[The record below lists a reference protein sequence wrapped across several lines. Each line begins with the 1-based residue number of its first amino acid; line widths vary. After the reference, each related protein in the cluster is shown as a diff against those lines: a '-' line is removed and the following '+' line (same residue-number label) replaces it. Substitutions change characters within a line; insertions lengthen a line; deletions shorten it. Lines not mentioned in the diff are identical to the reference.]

1 MQFKYLPNEIIHHI
15 LSYNDTIKLRNKK
28 YMNQILKND
37 HRYHMLLK
45 IPREIESSYFA
56 NNSINIL
63 KINTNLYNI
72 YNIYIVFYSNIY
84 NEKCIQYTYVFNQNK
99 KNILYIPK

>member
-45 IPREIESSYFA
+45 IPREIEFSQYD
-56 NNSINIL
+56 NNSIIIM

-84 NEKCIQYTYVFNQNK
+84 NEKCIQYTYAFNQINK
-99 KNILYIPK
+99 DIIYIPK